1 MVYRKTLKWNN
12 PKLNEEVLDVFFKD
26 RKTLQGDLFDTLKIE
41 NRKIVSAPEVGLPK
55 KAIAIDA
62 SLVISKEKYVC
73 LFNPKV
79 LFIDQPQ
86 EFFQS
91 CLTLPHFSAV
101 VYRYPII
108 EISSDTS
115 DGVKIFKLFDADAA
129 EFQKALDFIGGK
141 TLLSRVSNLKK
152 KMYLNKISKQALRK
166 KKLKLEKSK
175 SKDNKIKILKK
186 RNTNRMK
193 RKAKKK

>member
-12 PKLNEEVLDVFFKD
+12 PKLKEKVSDVFFKD

-62 SLVISKEKYVC
+62 SLANSKEKYVC

-79 LFIDQPQ
+79 LLIDQPQ

-91 CLTLPHFSAV
+91 CLTLPHFSAT
-101 VYRYPII
+101 VYRYPVI

-115 DGVKIFKLFDADAA
+115 DGVKIFKLFDDDAA
-129 EFQKALDFIGGK
+129 EFQKALDFMDGK

-166 KKLKLEKSK
+166 KKLEKSK
-175 SKDNKIKILKK
+175 SKDNRIKILKK
-186 RNTNRMK
+186 RKINRTK

>member
-12 PKLNEEVLDVFFKD
+12 PKLKEEVSDVFFKD

-62 SLVISKEKYVC
+62 SLANSKEKYVC

-91 CLTLPHFSAV
+91 CLTLPHFSAT
-101 VYRYPII
+101 VYRYPVI

-115 DGVKIFKLFDADAA
+115 DGVKIFKLFDDDAA
-129 EFQKALDFIGGK
+129 EFQKALDFMDGK

-166 KKLKLEKSK
+166 KKLEKSK
-175 SKDNKIKILKK
+175 SKDNRIKILKK
-186 RNTNRMK
+186 RKINRTK

>member
-12 PKLNEEVLDVFFKD
+12 PKLKEEVSDVFFKD

-55 KAIAIDA
+55 KAIAMDAA

-79 LFIDQPQ
+79 LFIDPPQ

-91 CLTLPHFSAV
+91 CLTLPHFYAT
-101 VYRYPII
+101 VYRYPIV

-115 DGVKIFKLFDADAA
+115 DGIKIFKLFDDDAA
-129 EFQKALDFIGGK
+129 EFQKALDFMDGK
-141 TLLSRVSNLKK
+141 TLL
-152 KMYLNKISKQALRK
+152 
-166 KKLKLEKSK
+166 
-175 SKDNKIKILKK
+175 
-186 RNTNRMK
+186 
-193 RKAKKK
+193 